1 MSVQG
6 DDLQG
11 THKKVDESWKE
22 QIAREKEMNSNRQP
36 TQETPQSNS
45 RPDKASGDRVTSQ
58 PFLTLLS
65 SLSYQAMMHLG
76 EIPNPETQTVQVNLE
91 AAKEVIDLLVALKEK
106 SQGHLSSEEIQV
118 FTQVLPGLQLRYAQ
132 SL

>member
-1 MSVQG
+1 MSAQG
-6 DDLQG
+6 DDLHE
-11 THKKVDESWKE
+11 THKKVDETWKE
-22 QIAREKEMNSNRQP
+22 QIAREKEMNSKHQP
-36 TQETPQSNS
+36 AREASQSTS
-45 RPDKASGDRVTSQ
+45 RTDKAAETSVTSQ
-58 PFLTLLS
+58 PFLNLIS

-76 EIPNPETQTVQVNLE
+76 EIPNPETQTPQVNLE

-106 SQGHLSSEEIQV
+106 TQSNLSSEEIQV